1 MREEIKTQGK
11 RNGNA
16 FFSVLSC
23 VVSFL
28 KIVELTVVLKKEK
41 QNKTKQKIWEKAN
54 RNFSI
59 AGVWVTKQNNG
70 NRGFSLLFLSSM
82 NYDEMIGKPGVYP
95 IKMSLKKS
103 LILIYSSMEHCSN

>member
-1 MREEIKTQGK
+1 VRVNSFPPLSPTTTTTTLPKGFFYIKSERVREEIKTQGK

-41 QNKTKQKIWEKAN
+41 QNKTKQKI
-54 RNFSI
+54 
-59 AGVWVTKQNNG
+59 
-70 NRGFSLLFLSSM
+70 
-82 NYDEMIGKPGVYP
+82 
-95 IKMSLKKS
+95 
-103 LILIYSSMEHCSN
+103 